1 MLSYLK
7 SSTNSD
13 SSDDFEFEDIKEIQ
27 KAVKL
32 DQEEFEKLEKELE
45 KESEE
50 ENITFNDILESG
62 EKINLSEK
70 RIIYKCKIKY
80 IREAYTNNE
89 LSLSEHNRMIDNSRM
104 EDLKANFSIDK
115 CDSVILA
122 KCINLDVEQSL
133 YHQGEQSLYQII
145 DGQHRITM
153 ITQLEYDNPIME
165 EYILLDIRQ
174 CDNDEEFKEYINST
188 NNRKNFSSNQLR
200 TFKYPMLKELLLN
213 YFPQA
218 FTAAYIKL
226 DETVFKQELFKTQA
240 FEDFDISPEL
250 IVEQLK
256 CINNFFKVIVDKSKL
271 STTHNLTKK
280 SYVKHRAKS
289 EQLNFFLGLDVKCQ
303 WMKLLDFTPFEFL
316 TEWDKKFIKCAK
328 V

>member
-1 MLSYLK
+1 MGKNNMAEFMIKHGLK
-7 SSTNSD
+7 SIFTID
-13 SSDDFEFEDIKEIQ
+13 LVTPILIVEPIIPIKFDDFEIEDFED
-27 KAVKL
+27 
-32 DQEEFEKLEKELE
+32 FE

-50 ENITFNDILESG
+50 ETITFNDILESG
-62 EKINLSEK
+62 EQIKLSDK
-70 RIIYKCKIKY
+70 RIIYKCKIKF
-80 IREAYTNNE
+80 ICEAYTNNE

-122 KCINLDVEQSL
+122 KCINLEQP
-133 YHQGEQSLYQII
+133 LYQII

-200 TFKYPMLKELLLN
+200 SFKYPMLKELLLN

-226 DETVFKQELFKTQA
+226 DETVFKQELFKTRA
-240 FEDFDISPEL
+240 FEDFDISPEV

-256 CINNFFKVIVDKSKL
+256 CINNFFKVIEDKSKL